1 MLSQLYIENIAV
13 IQKAT
18 INLTEGLNVFTGETG
33 AGKTILIS
41 AISAVLGGR
50 TSRDIIR
57 SGEQKALVSAVFSE
71 IVPEVQQQL
80 ADLGYQTEDGQLMIS
95 RELDAEG
102 KGSSRI
108 SGRPATVA
116 VLRQV
121 AELLIDIH
129 GQNDSRELME
139 SQRHIGFIDGFG
151 ELSGQ
156 LAQYRL
162 CYDELCAV
170 REQLETLTLD
180 ESYKQKRQEILQYQ
194 IDEIAAAELTAGEQE
209 ELTAQRDLIRNAEKI
224 TEALGAIY
232 NILSG
237 NEEQEGMLDGV
248 SELEDALATAG
259 RYLGELESYG
269 QRVNEMKYDLQE
281 LSSTARS
288 LLDDSDFNPRQLDSI
303 ETRLDLLHRLEKK
316 YGATVEEV
324 LGYYQKICEE
334 LDGLAFSEEKADK
347 LRIQLEQL
355 TAQAQ
360 EQADKL
366 TVARLEA
373 GERFVSLVEGELV
386 YLDMP
391 NVRLSLW
398 ATKHPLGSSG
408 QDSIEF
414 YISANL
420 GEPPKSLSKIAS

>member
-281 LSSTARS
+281 LSSTA
-288 LLDDSDFNPRQLDSI
+288 
-303 ETRLDLLHRLEKK
+303 
-316 YGATVEEV
+316 
-324 LGYYQKICEE
+324 
-334 LDGLAFSEEKADK
+334 
-347 LRIQLEQL
+347 
-355 TAQAQ
+355 
-360 EQADKL
+360 
-366 TVARLEA
+366 
-373 GERFVSLVEGELV
+373 
-386 YLDMP
+386 
-391 NVRLSLW
+391 
-398 ATKHPLGSSG
+398 
-408 QDSIEF
+408 
-414 YISANL
+414 
-420 GEPPKSLSKIAS
+420 